1 VRFFAPRPDA
11 SAGIDLAALAAM
23 TTPPPRQIAK
33 WCAYALALAAPGS
46 FVVLPL
52 WLLRRHWMS
61 RNAWLT
67 RQSRS
72 ARRCQEP

>member
-1 VRFFAPRPDA
+1 
-11 SAGIDLAALAAM
+11 M
-23 TTPPPRQIAK
+23 PPRQIAK

-61 RNAWLT
+61 SNAWAALQS
-67 RQSRS
+67 RASRS
-72 ARRCQEP
+72 ARGTRPR

>member
-1 VRFFAPRPDA
+1 
-11 SAGIDLAALAAM
+11 M
-23 TTPPPRQIAK
+23 TPPPRQIAK

-52 WLLRRHWMS
+52 WLLRRHWAS

-67 RQSRS
+67 RPPHASTS
-72 ARRCQEP
+72 KTPPP